1 MIWQD
6 LVLTIG
12 GFALSI
18 ALLPSITSKNK
29 PSKYTSMFTGTIL
42 ASFTVCYATLG
53 LTMASIATASTA
65 SLWFVLLIQRLRK

>member
-18 ALLPSITSKNK
+18 ALLPSIKSKDK
-29 PSKYTSMFTGTIL
+29 PSKYTSLFTGTIL
-42 ASFTVCYATLG
+42 ASFTVCYATLD
-53 LTMASIATASTA
+53 
-65 SLWFVLLIQRLRK
+65 

>member
-29 PSKYTSMFTGTIL
+29 PSKYTSLFTGTIL

-53 LTMASIATASTA
+53 LIMASIATASTA
-65 SLWFVLLIQRLRK
+65 SLWLTLFIQKRKK